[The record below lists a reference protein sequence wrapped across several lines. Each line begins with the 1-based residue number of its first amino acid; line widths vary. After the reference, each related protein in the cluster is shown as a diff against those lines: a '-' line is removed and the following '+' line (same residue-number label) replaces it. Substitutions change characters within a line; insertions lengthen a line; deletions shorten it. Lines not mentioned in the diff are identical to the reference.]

1 MQILFNGGNVY
12 DIVGDIPDPAAFAKL
27 VRSFFLHRR
36 KTMAHNARLIEHDP
50 PLTDAIAAA
59 GIDGG
64 VRPEDLSVDEWVR
77 LFQAA
82 SRR

>member
-1 MQILFNGGNVY
+1 
-12 DIVGDIPDPAAFAKL
+12 
-27 VRSFFLHRR
+27 
-36 KTMAHNARLIEHDP
+36 MAHNARLIEHDP